1 MRREMLVVRMKDA
14 EKERCGSPA
23 CAWRGDNDL
32 NPDMKQHSSLI
43 LAAVLIPLIE
53 RCGEFTVMFTRRSA
67 HLTYHPGQIC
77 FPGGRIN
84 SDDDSPQTAALR
96 ETHEEV
102 GLSSKR
108 VELNGELD
116 IYVTRTGFQV
126 TPGVGIV
133 RPPVTFHPDPVEV
146 AEVFEVPLAY
156 VTDPE
161 NYEQRSQLQAGQR
174 RYFYVLTYKDRI
186 IWGATAGML
195 VNLAHVLQEK

>member
-1 MRREMLVVRMKDA
+1 M
-14 EKERCGSPA
+14 
-23 CAWRGDNDL
+23 
-32 NPDMKQHSSLI
+32 
-43 LAAVLIPLIE
+43 
-53 RCGEFTVMFTRRSA
+53 
-67 HLTYHPGQIC
+67 
-77 FPGGRIN
+77 
-84 SDDDSPQTAALR
+84 
-96 ETHEEV
+96 
-102 GLSSKR
+102 
-108 VELNGELD
+108 
-116 IYVTRTGFQV
+116 TRTGFQV
-126 TPGVGIV
+126 TPVVGIV